1 MPGFHSK
8 YLGVSL
14 LSAGR
19 WRGHAMRKNP
29 FSAVHQVLVHILKCS
44 FPTFSEPNTTG
55 LDVEPDELI
64 IG

>member
-19 WRGHAMRKNP
+19 WRGHAMRNNR
-29 FSAVHQVLVHILKCS
+29 FSAVQVHILKCS
-44 FPTFSEPNTTG
+44 FPTFSEPNTMG